1 MPHRPKKPRQTI
13 TLGNHET
20 RLLPINPKPTP
31 TLWDDAKRIG
41 LRVIHKVLANLL
53 ADKVKPRHIRKGMKL
68 SARQFR
74 KHKQALKRNPNV

>member
-1 MPHRPKKPRQTI
+1 MPHRPKKPSP
-13 TLGNHET
+13 
-20 RLLPINPKPTP
+20 RLAIERASFTPANPKPTP

-41 LRVIHKVLANLL
+41 LRVIHKVLGNLL